1 MRRRHKARRWA
12 LQILYAWE
20 ARERTQDLRDTARDF
35 FDRRRVAPETR
46 AFAERLIDA
55 VAANSDEIDSIL
67 ATGTENWEF
76 GRLSIIDR
84 NILRIALAEFLHL
97 EDVPFRVSIDEAITL
112 AGRYG
117 GADSPRFVNG
127 VLDALAH
134 RLDLI
139 PS

>member
-1 MRRRHKARRWA
+1 MKRRHKARRWT

-20 ARERTQDLRDTARDF
+20 ARDRAEELRDTGRDF

-55 VAANSDEIDSIL
+55 IAENLDEIDSIL
-67 ATGTENWEF
+67 STGTENWEL

-84 NILRIALAEFLHL
+84 NILRIGLAEFLYL
-97 EDVPFRVSIDEAITL
+97 EDVPFRVSIDEAVTL

-117 GADSPRFVNG
+117 GSDSPRFVNG

>member
-1 MRRRHKARRWA
+1 MKRRHKARRWA

-20 ARERTQDLRDTARDF
+20 AREAREDLLETGRDF
-35 FDRRRVAPETR
+35 FERRQVAAETR
-46 AFAERLIDA
+46 AFAERILGAIAAHLPVIDETL
-55 VAANSDEIDSIL
+55 SR
-67 ATGTENWEF
+67 GTENWQLD
-76 GRLSIIDR
+76 RLSIIDR
-84 NILRIALAEFLHL
+84 NILRIALAEFLYL
-97 EDVPFRVSIDEAITL
+97 EDVPFKVSIDEAVTL

>member
-20 ARERTQDLRDTARDF
+20 LRGGEENLPSVADDF
-35 FDRRRVAPETR
+35 FDRRRVASETR
-46 AFAERLIDA
+46 EFGARLIDEI
-55 VAANSDEIDSIL
+55 AAHMDEIDEL
-67 ATGTENWEF
+67 LRTGARNWEF
-76 GRLSIIDR
+76 DRLAVIDR
-84 NILRIALAEFLHL
+84 NVIRIALAEFLYL
-97 EDVPFRVSIDEAITL
+97 EDVPFKVSIDEAVTL